1 MALITRINES
11 SRFGCE
17 VTGSVLGIVG
27 MGAIGK
33 QLAMRAKGFRMHC
46 LYWSRTRQ
54 SEQIERELH
63 LKWCVTLDELLGHSD
78 TVVLAV
84 TCGTETFD
92 MISEPQ
98 LKAMKSSSLL
108 VNVARGK
115 VVNTD
120 ALVRALQQNEIAMA
134 ALDVTEPE
142 PLPAEHPLL
151 ALPNVVLTPHLG
163 TATKQSRLRMLRMA
177 IQNLEAGLEGKELPY
192 CVNNEG
198 LKT

>member
-1 MALITRINES
+1 
-11 SRFGCE
+11 
-17 VTGSVLGIVG
+17 
-27 MGAIGK
+27 
-33 QLAMRAKGFRMHC
+33 
-46 LYWSRTRQ
+46 
-54 SEQIERELH
+54 
-63 LKWCVTLDELLGHSD
+63 
-78 TVVLAV
+78 
-84 TCGTETFD
+84 